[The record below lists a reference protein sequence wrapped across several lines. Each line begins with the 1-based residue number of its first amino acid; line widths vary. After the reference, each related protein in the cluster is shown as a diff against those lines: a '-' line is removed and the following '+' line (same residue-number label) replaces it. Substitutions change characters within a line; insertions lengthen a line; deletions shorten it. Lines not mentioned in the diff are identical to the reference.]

1 MWRVVL
7 SFLFVDVG
15 MQTMVCPM
23 LSLPL
28 LKNLVDP

>member
-1 MWRVVL
+1 MWRSVL
-7 SFLFVDVG
+7 SFWFVDFG

-28 LKNLVDP
+28 LKTLVDP